1 MEQLNLSKQKQL
13 TKSYPNTYAHS
24 INPGIRYLFELKLTL
39 EEEIKMIKKVENKNE
54 SELLSEEGDID
65 YKDIEK
71 FNLTVLKISGQ
82 NINDYSLSGKID
94 RKRKNMS
101 FSNDNLFIEFCEN
114 ESGKCICKTQFLS
127 NDELSMV
134 LKMLISK
141 GSNLNLNM

>member
-1 MEQLNLSKQKQL
+1 MEQLNLSKQKPL

-39 EEEIKMIKKVENKNE
+39 EEEIKMIKRVENKNE
-54 SELLSEEGDID
+54 SELLSEESDID

-114 ESGKCICKTQFLS
+114 ESGKCI
-127 NDELSMV
+127 
-134 LKMLISK
+134 
-141 GSNLNLNM
+141 